1 MASSLLQGKPFF
13 CREWAFLKL
22 AHCLEQRGGGTGG
35 ASSAGAVILGGPGS
49 GKTALCCELVWPT
62 NLPQASGDPP
72 PPSSPSSPPQAPLAP
87 HAGGASRQ
95 RASLRRRLLA
105 YHFCQAHDAESLAPA
120 PFVRRL
126 AEQLSDCPL
135 LPGFGEKLMRDP
147 EAAAALRPGA
157 CERDPD
163 QALQRAVLFPLLEL
177 DPPPHRPCLMLVDAV
192 DESHAA
198 AERAI
203 SGSGSQSSSGTGS
216 RSIAELLSAHHH
228 LLPRW
233 LLLVVTAR
241 RQSRTVVSRLFAGFR
256 RLALDDLRRAA
267 VVRDVQ
273 GYILARLDREEALRA
288 HVTRDTAE
296 MLNQLH
302 IKSAGCVLYL
312 ERVLDGVADGFVGL
326 REVREIPGTLNGLY
340 LWLCQRLFN
349 RKQFARVQPLLCVI
363 LAARE
368 PLTTEMLFR
377 AVWTSNSSLTRE
389 DLARRLTLLRRVL
402 APSSITGEG
411 TVLPS
416 GLGTKKSG
424 RAQFPPNQIIL
435 LFHPSFAEWLLDVKH
450 CTRKYLCS
458 AADGNAMLAAALWL
472 RGSKL
477 TASETRALT
486 LHLSASPLK
495 PPMQHWHLAAWLAE
509 SGAPL
514 DECLEKAPPS
524 PHRDPRALRLLL
536 DAGAKRK
543 TTAADGED
551 AMQRSTIQ
559 VEQIAC
565 NGSDPISSSPKA
577 SEPGS
582 PCGEGE
588 EGATETAENIEP
600 EEDPLADLLAAEEA
614 ALAAEAA
621 ATENGNLGTATLG
634 SGRTALH
641 SLAAEGDERRVRLLL
656 SRQGAGAAA
665 VLTAADRH
673 GQTPLGLAARHGHAG
688 VVRALL
694 EAAGDT
700 ASTAVDSADA
710 DGWTPLRSAAWGGHA
725 AVVEALLEAGAK
737 VDGADAEGRTALR
750 AAAWGGHEEVVLGL
764 LRAGADPGGADR
776 EGRTPLIAAA
786 YMGHAEIVSHL
797 LDFGAP
803 VDHEDADGRT
813 ALSVAALCVP
823 ANEGYAKVVSIL
835 LERGAAVDHEDRE
848 GMTALLVA
856 AFEGHRDVCEL
867 LLEYEA
873 DVDHSD
879 GAGRTPLWAAASMGH
894 TAVVELLLF
903 WGCGVDGIDAEGRTV
918 LGVAA
923 AQGCSDVVRRLL
935 DRGLD
940 ETHRDNAGWTPL
952 HYAAFEGHRDAAE
965 ALIDAGARL
974 DDTDNE
980 GKAPLALAAQEGH
993 LHVVRLLL
1001 DRGAPVDA
1009 RAHDGKT
1016 ALRAAALEGRR
1027 EVMRLLLSHGADADC
1042 RDADGRST
1050 LYALALE
1057 GRTGAGRVLLSEG
1070 AADVET
1076 RDREGRTPLH
1086 VAAWQGHVAMVEL
1099 LLAAGAKV
1107 NAEDHEAR
1115 TALHGASW
1123 QGHASVVRLLLG
1135 AGASV
1140 DHSCTQGATPLCI
1153 AAQEGHAECVRVL
1166 LRGGA
1171 DPNHA
1176 DHCGRTALRVAA
1188 KSGHDEVVRI
1198 LEDFA
1203 ATAGSPAV
1211 SAAGTPLPRHK
1222 AQNGQGGAFPTGGS
1236 SSTTSMTSGSTA
1248 ETKPSSAVLCQPQ
1261 VPPFSQTAQ
1270 VGSALLPPS
1279 GPPLPPHQHSY
1290 YHQGQHQL
1298 PPPPLPHHGAS
1309 SHLHSSPPPHPQPL
1323 DSPESSVDKRR
1334 SVASLGNRSSGGLS
1348 SSNCTGS
1355 TKSSQRSSSEPHGVA
1370 QPLPPP
1376 LLPPSGH
1383 SVNCASHQCHPQ
1395 QAHAGQPHHNP
1406 QHHLYQQLSFTQ
1418 QLQQCTRA
1426 AKSRPQGIKTG
1437 VPPPPGALSPLSEPQ
1452 SPIYASPPPSPLS
1465 DAPSGRRSPAVM
1477 MDTPT
1482 SATSNGAVPHVGLH
1496 PIPGV
1501 TDCVSISQTPI
1512 SFNRDAHMKIIL
1524 GGGRPDPSNSSST
1537 PAASKLKRNGIV
1549 TNPNVKVSGG
1559 GVGGLAGFRLG
1570 LKNGLEARRRQAG
1583 ARANGFPWKKE
1594 TPL

>member
-1 MASSLLQGKPFF
+1 MATSLLQGKPFF

-22 AHCLEQRGGGTGG
+22 AHCLEQRGGSGAGGG
-35 ASSAGAVILGGPGS
+35 ATSSAGAVILGGPGS

-62 NLPQASGDPP
+62 NLPLVQSQSASHAPGDP
-72 PPSSPSSPPQAPLAP
+72 PPSSPSSSSPPQPPQP
-87 HAGGASRQ
+87 HSSGAARQ
-95 RASLRRRLLA
+95 RSSLRRRLLA

-126 AEQLSDCPL
+126 AEQLSESPL

-198 AERAI
+198 AERAV
-203 SGSGSQSSSGTGS
+203 GSSISQSSSSGS

-302 IKSAGCVLYL
+302 IKSAGCILYL

-368 PLTTEMLFR
+368 PLTTETLFR

-389 DLARRLTLLRRVL
+389 DLARRLALLRRVL
-402 APSSITGEG
+402 APCSLTGDAS
-411 TVLPS
+411 VLNAS
-416 GLGTKKSG
+416 GTKKSG
-424 RAQFPPNQIIL
+424 RTQFTPGQIIL

-472 RGSKL
+472 RGPKL
-477 TASETRALT
+477 TPAETRALT
-486 LHLSASPLK
+486 LHLSASPIK
-495 PPMQHWHLAAWLAE
+495 PPLQQWHLAAWLAE

-514 DECLEKAPPS
+514 EECLEKAPPS
-524 PHRDPRALRLLL
+524 PHRDPRALRLLI

-543 TTAADGED
+543 VATSEGED
-551 AMQRSTIQ
+551 AMQRSTVQ
-559 VEQIAC
+559 
-565 NGSDPISSSPKA
+565 A

-588 EGATETAENIEP
+588 EAVPEVTESAEP

-621 ATENGNLGTATLG
+621 AAEGGSLVGATLG
-634 SGRTALH
+634 NGRTALH

-665 VLTAADRH
+665 ALTIADRH

-694 EAAGDT
+694 EAAGEM
-700 ASTAVDSADA
+700 AATAVDSADA

-823 ANEGYAKVVSIL
+823 ANEGYAKLEQMHANGVMGPDISTHIHERCEPVDLKVVSIL
-835 LERGAAVDHEDRE
+835 LERGAAVDHEDHE

-923 AQGCSDVVRRLL
+923 NQGCADVVRRLL

-965 ALIDAGARL
+965 ALLDAGARL

-980 GKAPLALAAQEGH
+980 GKAPLALAAQKIF
-993 LHVVRLLL
+993 LICLL
-1001 DRGAPVDA
+1001 
-1009 RAHDGKT
+1009 K
-1016 ALRAAALEGRR
+1016 
-1027 EVMRLLLSHGADADC
+1027 
-1042 RDADGRST
+1042 
-1050 LYALALE
+1050 
-1057 GRTGAGRVLLSEG
+1057 
-1070 AADVET
+1070 
-1076 RDREGRTPLH
+1076 
-1086 VAAWQGHVAMVEL
+1086 
-1099 LLAAGAKV
+1099 
-1107 NAEDHEAR
+1107 
-1115 TALHGASW
+1115 
-1123 QGHASVVRLLLG
+1123 
-1135 AGASV
+1135 
-1140 DHSCTQGATPLCI
+1140 
-1153 AAQEGHAECVRVL
+1153 
-1166 LRGGA
+1166 
-1171 DPNHA
+1171 
-1176 DHCGRTALRVAA
+1176 
-1188 KSGHDEVVRI
+1188 
-1198 LEDFA
+1198 
-1203 ATAGSPAV
+1203 
-1211 SAAGTPLPRHK
+1211 
-1222 AQNGQGGAFPTGGS
+1222 AFPTGGS

-1261 VPPFSQTAQ
+1261 VPPFSQAAQ
-1270 VGSALLPPS
+1270 VGSALLPSS
-1279 GPPLPPHQHSY
+1279 GPTPHQHQF
-1290 YHQGQHQL
+1290 YHQHQL
-1298 PPPPLPHHGAS
+1298 PPLPPPHHGGS
-1309 SHLHSSPPPHPQPL
+1309 SHIHSSPPPHPQPL

-1370 QPLPPP
+1370 QSLPPP
-1376 LLPPSGH
+1376 LLPPSSH
-1383 SVNCASHQCHPQ
+1383 PANCTSHQCQPQ
-1395 QAHAGQPHHNP
+1395 QLPMQHHHNP
-1406 QHHLYQQLSFTQ
+1406 HHHLYHQLSFTQ

-1426 AKSRPQGIKTG
+1426 AKSRPQGGKTG

-1465 DAPSGRRSPAVM
+1465 DAPSGRRSPA
-1477 MDTPT
+1477 PANE
-1482 SATSNGAVPHVGLH
+1482 SPATANGAVPHVGLH

-1501 TDCVSISQTPI
+1501 TDNVTKAPPPL

-1524 GGGRPDPSNSSST
+1524 GGGRPDQTTASST

-1559 GVGGLAGFRLG
+1559 GVGGLVGFRLG